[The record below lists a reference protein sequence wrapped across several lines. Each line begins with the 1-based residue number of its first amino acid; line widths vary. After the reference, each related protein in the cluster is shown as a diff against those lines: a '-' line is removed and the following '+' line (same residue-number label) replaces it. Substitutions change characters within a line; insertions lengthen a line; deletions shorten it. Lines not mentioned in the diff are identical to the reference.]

1 MAADTTLAGLDALDL
16 DDERPG
22 ASARERAARI
32 ARATWPKLAA
42 VVLVWVVWEL
52 IHLSGWKKFVLPGPG
67 VTLSN
72 LWDQLRT
79 GLLWHA
85 IGDTL
90 ERAVIGYAVALIIGT
105 VVGLLVARI
114 SPLRAAVGS
123 LITGLQTLPSAAWL
137 PFAIILFG
145 LNTSAIIFVIVMAAA
160 PAIAN
165 GLIAGVDYTPPLLLK
180 AGKVMG
186 LRGVSLNRF
195 LVLPAALPTFVA
207 GMKQGWAI
215 AGVDYT
221 PPLLLKAGK
230 VMGLRGVSLN
240 RFLVLPA
247 ALPTFVAGMKQGW
260 AFAWHGLL
268 TAELLVL
275 VAGEPSI
282 GVLFQADQDQT
293 DMPSTIAVM
302 IVILVLGIAV
312 DAGFGVAN
320 RAIRKRWGL
329 S

>member
-1 MAADTTLAGLDALDL
+1 MATDTTLAGLDALDL
-16 DDERPG
+16 GDERPG
-22 ASARERAARI
+22 ADGRERAARV
-32 ARATWPKLAA
+32 ARTVWPKVAA
-42 VVLVWVVWEL
+42 IGLVWLVWGL
-52 IHLSGWKKFVLPGPG
+52 ITLSGWKKLVLPGPG

-72 LWDQLRT
+72 LWAQAQT

-90 ERAVIGYAVALIIGT
+90 ERAVIGYALALVIGT
-105 VVGLLVARI
+105 VVGLLVARVP
-114 SPLRAAVGS
+114 PLRAAVGS
-123 LITGLQTLPSAAWL
+123 LITGLQTMPSAAWI

-145 LNTSAIIFVIVMAAA
+145 LNTSAIMFIIVMAAA

-165 GLIAGVDYTPPLLLK
+165 GLIAGVDYTSPLLLK

-186 LRGVSLNRF
+186 LRGLSLNRY
-195 LVLPAALPTFVA
+195 L
-207 GMKQGWAI
+207 I
-215 AGVDYT
+215 
-221 PPLLLKAGK
+221 
-230 VMGLRGVSLN
+230 
-240 RFLVLPA
+240 LPA

-260 AFAWHGLL
+260 AFTWHALL

-302 IVILVLGIAV
+302 IVILILGVLV
-312 DAGFGVAN
+312 DAAFGVAN
-320 RAIRKRWGL
+320 QAIRKRWGL
-329 S
+329 T

>member
-1 MAADTTLAGLDALDL
+1 MATDTTLAGLDALDL
-16 DDERPG
+16 GDERQG
-22 ASARERAARI
+22 ADGRERAARI
-32 ARATWPKLAA
+32 ARTVWPKVAA
-42 VVLVWVVWEL
+42 IGLVWVIWEL
-52 IHLSGWKKFVLPGPG
+52 IHLSGWKKLVLPGPG

-72 LWDQLRT
+72 LWAQAQT

-90 ERAVIGYAVALIIGT
+90 ERAVIGYALALVIGT

-114 SPLRAAVGS
+114 PPLRAAVGS
-123 LITGLQTLPSAAWL
+123 LITGLQTMPSAAWI

-145 LNTSAIIFVIVMAAA
+145 LNTSAIMFIIVMAAA

-186 LRGVSLNRF
+186 LRGLSLNRY
-195 LVLPAALPTFVA
+195 L
-207 GMKQGWAI
+207 I
-215 AGVDYT
+215 
-221 PPLLLKAGK
+221 
-230 VMGLRGVSLN
+230 
-240 RFLVLPA
+240 LPA

-260 AFAWHGLL
+260 AFTWHALL

-293 DMPSTIAVM
+293 DMPSTIAIM
-302 IVILVLGIAV
+302 IVILI
-312 DAGFGVAN
+312 FGVIVDVLFGRAN
-320 RAIRKRWGL
+320 NAIRKRWGL
-329 S
+329 T

>member
-16 DDERPG
+16 GDERQG
-22 ASARERAARI
+22 ADGRERAARI
-32 ARATWPKLAA
+32 ARTVWPKVAA
-42 VVLVWVVWEL
+42 IGLVWIIWEL
-52 IHLSGWKKFVLPGPG
+52 IHLSGWKKLVLPGPG

-72 LWDQLRT
+72 LWAQAQT

-90 ERAVIGYAVALIIGT
+90 ERAVIGYALALVIGT

-114 SPLRAAVGS
+114 PPLRAAVGS
-123 LITGLQTLPSAAWL
+123 LITGLQTMPSAAWI

-145 LNTSAIIFVIVMAAA
+145 LNTSAIMFIIVMAAA

-186 LRGVSLNRF
+186 LRGLSLNRY
-195 LVLPAALPTFVA
+195 L
-207 GMKQGWAI
+207 I
-215 AGVDYT
+215 
-221 PPLLLKAGK
+221 
-230 VMGLRGVSLN
+230 
-240 RFLVLPA
+240 LPA

-260 AFAWHGLL
+260 AFTWHALL

-293 DMPSTIAVM
+293 DMPSTIAIM
-302 IVILVLGIAV
+302 IVILI
-312 DAGFGVAN
+312 FGVIVDVLFGQAN
-320 RAIRKRWGL
+320 KAIRKRWGL
-329 S
+329 T

>member
-1 MAADTTLAGLDALDL
+1 MAADNTLVGLDALDL
-16 DDERPG
+16 GGELPSLSG
-22 ASARERAARI
+22 QERAARI
-32 ARATWPKLAA
+32 GRGIWPKVAA
-42 VVLVWVVWEL
+42 LVLVWIVWEL

-72 LWDQLRT
+72 LWSQLQT

-90 ERAVIGYAVALIIGT
+90 ERAVIGYALALVIGT

-114 SPLRAAVGS
+114 APLRAAVGS

-145 LNTSAIIFVIVMAAA
+145 LNTSAILFVIVMAAT

-186 LRGVSLNRF
+186 LRGLSLTRY
-195 LVLPAALPTFVA
+195 LIMPAALPTFVA
-207 GMKQGWAI
+207 GMKQA
-215 AGVDYT
+215 
-221 PPLLLKAGK
+221 
-230 VMGLRGVSLN
+230 
-240 RFLVLPA
+240 
-247 ALPTFVAGMKQGW
+247 W

-282 GVLFQADQDQT
+282 GVLFSADQDQT
-293 DMPSTIAVM
+293 DMPSTIAIM

-312 DAGFGVAN
+312 DALFGVAN

-329 S
+329 T

>member
-16 DDERPG
+16 GDERQG
-22 ASARERAARI
+22 ADGRERAARI
-32 ARATWPKLAA
+32 ARTVWPKVAA
-42 VVLVWVVWEL
+42 IGLVWIIWEL
-52 IHLSGWKKFVLPGPG
+52 IHLSGWKKLVLPGPG

-72 LWDQLRT
+72 LWAQAQT

-90 ERAVIGYAVALIIGT
+90 ERAVIGYALALVIGT

-114 SPLRAAVGS
+114 PPLRAAVGS
-123 LITGLQTLPSAAWL
+123 LITGLQTMPSAAWI

-145 LNTSAIIFVIVMAAA
+145 LNTSAIMFIIVMAAA

-186 LRGVSLNRF
+186 LRGLSLNRY
-195 LVLPAALPTFVA
+195 L
-207 GMKQGWAI
+207 I
-215 AGVDYT
+215 
-221 PPLLLKAGK
+221 
-230 VMGLRGVSLN
+230 
-240 RFLVLPA
+240 LPA

-260 AFAWHGLL
+260 AFTWHALL

-293 DMPSTIAVM
+293 DMPSTIAIM
-302 IVILVLGIAV
+302 IVILIFGVIV
-312 DAGFGVAN
+312 DALFVRAN
-320 RAIRKRWGL
+320 NAIRKRWGL
-329 S
+329 T

>member
-16 DDERPG
+16 GDERKG
-22 ASARERAARI
+22 ADGRERAARI
-32 ARATWPKLAA
+32 ARTVWPKVAA
-42 VVLVWVVWEL
+42 IGLVWIIWEL
-52 IHLSGWKKFVLPGPG
+52 IHLSGWKKLVLPGPG

-72 LWDQLRT
+72 LWAQAQT

-90 ERAVIGYAVALIIGT
+90 ERAVIGYALALVIGT

-114 SPLRAAVGS
+114 PPLRAAVGS
-123 LITGLQTLPSAAWL
+123 LITGLQTMPSAAWI

-145 LNTSAIIFVIVMAAA
+145 LNTSAIMFIIVMAAA

-186 LRGVSLNRF
+186 LRGLSLNRY
-195 LVLPAALPTFVA
+195 L
-207 GMKQGWAI
+207 I
-215 AGVDYT
+215 
-221 PPLLLKAGK
+221 
-230 VMGLRGVSLN
+230 
-240 RFLVLPA
+240 LPA

-260 AFAWHGLL
+260 AFTWHALL

-293 DMPSTIAVM
+293 DMPSTIAIM
-302 IVILVLGIAV
+302 IVILI
-312 DAGFGVAN
+312 FGVIVDVLFGQAN
-320 RAIRKRWGL
+320 KAIRKRWGL
-329 S
+329 T

>member
-16 DDERPG
+16 GDGQAASG
-22 ASARERAARI
+22 ARDRAARLW
-32 ARATWPKLAA
+32 AAAWPKLAA
-42 VVLVWVVWEL
+42 IALAWVVWEL

-72 LWDQLRT
+72 LWGQLRT

-90 ERAVIGYAVALIIGT
+90 ERAVLGYAIALVIGT
-105 VVGLLVARI
+105 VVGLLVARVR
-114 SPLRAAVGS
+114 PLRAAVGS
-123 LITGLQTLPSAAWL
+123 LITGLQTLPSAAWI

-145 LNTSAIIFVIVMAAA
+145 LNTSAILFIITMAAA

-186 LRGVSLNRF
+186 LRGVSLNRY
-195 LVLPAALPTFVA
+195 LILPAALPTFVA
-207 GMKQGWAI
+207 GMKQA
-215 AGVDYT
+215 
-221 PPLLLKAGK
+221 
-230 VMGLRGVSLN
+230 
-240 RFLVLPA
+240 
-247 ALPTFVAGMKQGW
+247 W
-260 AFAWHGLL
+260 AFTWHGLL

-275 VAGEPSI
+275 VAGQPSI
-282 GVLFQADQDQT
+282 GVLFSADQDQT
-293 DMPSTIAVM
+293 DMPSTIAIM
-302 IVILVLGIAV
+302 IVILVLGVAV
-312 DAGFGVAN
+312 DTAFGAAN

-329 S
+329 T